1 MAKSAFEA
9 GGGNAKMA
17 QLKKLQAN
25 RNMSPAQLRKLV
37 EQIGRRNLQ
46 KSPGP
51 FSVAPQ
57 PPKGKGGAK
66 PAYTDGQ
73 IVVKE
78 GNKFRFNAKT
88 KQFTLVREPE
98 ASKPKPSK
106 PTAATPPPAKPKP
119 AGVAPVQPK
128 PKPKPKPAMSA
139 AAKAYQKDLAELK
152 SVEKK
157 AAAFKEA
164 QRLKKLKEAREEAK
178 QKSLKIGR
186 EKRSRRNT
194 TARGPRDR

>member
-1 MAKSAFEA
+1 MAKAAPKRSDFPNGMMGQAKYEA
-9 GGGNAKMA
+9 A
-17 QLKKLQAN
+17 LKRYKA
-25 RNMSPAQLRKLV
+25 SYGPPAPK
-37 EQIGRRNLQ
+37 
-46 KSPGP
+46 
-51 FSVAPQ
+51 
-57 PPKGKGGAK
+57 PPKPVVNRRGRIVSPYK
-66 PAYTDGQ
+66 DGQ
-73 IVVKE
+73 IVTKE
-78 GNKFRFNAKT
+78 GNQFRYNAKT
-88 KQFTLVREPE
+88 KQFTLVKKPVAPKPE
-98 ASKPKPSK
+98 PSK
-106 PTAATPPPAKPKP
+106 PAAATPPPATPKP

-139 AAKAYQKDLAELK
+139 AAQGFQKDLAELK

-157 AAAFKEA
+157 AAAFKES